1 MDPAYPL
8 TGRATRYYSLA
19 MRLASI
25 GASDVGRKRL
35 HNEDAFLVMPESG
48 LFCVADGLGG
58 HASGEVASR
67 MAIEEIAAFFR
78 ATDSDPA
85 DGAHE
90 DRVAEA
96 IRLANLSVLTRARA
110 EPDLTGMGTTLV
122 AGYFAEGGPLV
133 VAHVGDSRAY
143 LFRGGDLKR
152 LTEDHSL
159 LQDFIRHS
167 SPSAAE
173 IDAFPHKNVIV
184 RAVGM
189 RDAVEM
195 DLSRVKVRE
204 GDVLLLCSDGLFGM
218 LPDTQMAEILREE
231 GGDILRANQLLVDA
245 ANEAGG
251 SDNITSV
258 LVQVV
263 EA

>member
-1 MDPAYPL
+1 
-8 TGRATRYYSLA
+8 

-25 GASDVGRKRL
+25 GASDVGRKRV
-35 HNEDAFLVMPESG
+35 HNEDSFLVMPESG

-67 MAIEEIAAFFR
+67 MAVEEVAAYFR

-96 IRLANLSVLTRARA
+96 IRLANRSILTRARA

-122 AGYFAEGGPLV
+122 AGYFAEDGPLV

-143 LFRGGDLKR
+143 LFRGGEIKR

-204 GDVLLLCSDGLFGM
+204 GDVFLFCSDGLFGM
-218 LPDTQMAEILREE
+218 LPDEQMAEILREE
-231 GGDILRANQLLVDA
+231 GFDILRANQLLVDA

-251 SDNITSV
+251 SDNITSI

>member
-1 MDPAYPL
+1 
-8 TGRATRYYSLA
+8 

-25 GASDVGRKRL
+25 GASDVGRKRI
-35 HNEDAFLVMPESG
+35 HNEDSFLVMPESG

-67 MAIEEIAAFFR
+67 MAVEELAAYFR

-96 IRLANLSVLTRARA
+96 IRLANLSILARARA
-110 EPDLTGMGTTLV
+110 EPDLSGMGTTLV
-122 AGYFAEGGPLV
+122 AAYFAEDGPLV
-133 VAHVGDSRAY
+133 VGHVGDSRAY
-143 LFRGGDLKR
+143 LFRGGELRR

-189 RDAVEM
+189 RDVVEM

-218 LPDTQMAEILREE
+218 LPDEQMAEILREE
-231 GGDILRANQLLVDA
+231 GFEILRANQLLLDA

-251 SDNITSV
+251 SDNVTSI

>member
-1 MDPAYPL
+1 
-8 TGRATRYYSLA
+8 
-19 MRLASI
+19 MRLAAI
-25 GASDVGRKRL
+25 GATDVGRKRS

-67 MAIEEIAAFFR
+67 IAVEEMAAYFR
-78 ATDSDPA
+78 ATDAEPA
-85 DGAHE
+85 GGAHE

-96 IRLANLSVLTRARA
+96 IRRANQAILARARA
-110 EPDLTGMGTTLV
+110 EPELVGMGTTLV
-122 AGYFAEGGPLV
+122 AGYFAEDGPLV

-143 LFRGGDLKR
+143 LFREGELRR
-152 LTEDHSL
+152 LTEGHSL
-159 LQDFIRHS
+159 LQDFIRQSH
-167 SPSAAE
+167 PSAAE

-189 RDAVEM
+189 RDDVAV
-195 DLSRVKVRE
+195 DLSRVSVRE
-204 GDVLLLCSDGLFGM
+204 GDVLLLCCDGLFGM
-218 LPDTQMAEILREE
+218 LPDEQMAEILREE
-231 GGDILRANQLLVDA
+231 GGEILRANQLLVDA

-251 SDNITSV
+251 SDNVTSV

>member
-1 MDPAYPL
+1 
-8 TGRATRYYSLA
+8 

-25 GASDVGRKRL
+25 GATDVGRKRV
-35 HNEDAFLVMPESG
+35 HNEDSFLVMPESG

-67 MAIEEIAAFFR
+67 MAVEELAAYFR
-78 ATDSDPA
+78 ATDPEPPDR
-85 DGAHE
+85 AHE

-96 IRLANLSVLTRARA
+96 IRIANRSILARARS
-110 EPDLTGMGTTLV
+110 EPDLSGMGTTLV
-122 AGYFAEGGPLV
+122 AGYFTEDGPLV
-133 VAHVGDSRAY
+133 VGHVGDSRAY
-143 LFRGGDLKR
+143 LFRDGELRR

-159 LQDFIRHS
+159 LQDFIRQS

-189 RDAVEM
+189 RDDVAA
-195 DLSRVKVRE
+195 DLSRVDVRE
-204 GDVLLLCSDGLFGM
+204 RDVLLLCSDGLFGM
-218 LPDTQMAEILREE
+218 LPDEQMAEILREE
-231 GGDILRANQLLVDA
+231 GGEILRANQLLVDA

-251 SDNITSV
+251 SDNVTSV

-263 EA
+263 EV

>member
-1 MDPAYPL
+1 
-8 TGRATRYYSLA
+8 
-19 MRLASI
+19 
-25 GASDVGRKRL
+25 
-35 HNEDAFLVMPESG
+35 MPESG

-67 MAIEEIAAFFR
+67 MAVEELAAHFR
-78 ATDSDPA
+78 ATDSDPGDRA
-85 DGAHE
+85 PE

-96 IRLANLSVLTRARA
+96 IRIANRSILARARS
-110 EPDLTGMGTTLV
+110 EPDLSGMGTTLV
-122 AGYFAEGGPLV
+122 AGYFTEDGPLV
-133 VAHVGDSRAY
+133 VGHVGDSRAY
-143 LFRGGDLKR
+143 LFRDGELRR

-159 LQDFIRHS
+159 LQDFIRQS

-189 RDAVEM
+189 RDDVAV
-195 DLSRVKVRE
+195 DLSRVDVRE
-204 GDVLLLCSDGLFGM
+204 RDVLLLCSDGLFGM
-218 LPDTQMAEILREE
+218 LPDEQMAEILREE
-231 GGDILRANQLLVDA
+231 GGEILRANQLLVDA

-251 SDNITSV
+251 SDNVTSV

-263 EA
+263 EV

>member
-1 MDPAYPL
+1 
-8 TGRATRYYSLA
+8 

-25 GASDVGRKRL
+25 GATDVGRKRV
-35 HNEDAFLVMPESG
+35 HNEDSFLVMPESG

-67 MAIEEIAAFFR
+67 MAVEELAAYFW
-78 ATDSDPA
+78 ATDPDPA
-85 DGAHE
+85 DRAHE

-96 IRLANLSVLTRARA
+96 IRIANRSILARARS
-110 EPDLTGMGTTLV
+110 EPDLSGMGTTLV
-122 AGYFAEGGPLV
+122 AGYFTEDGPLV
-133 VAHVGDSRAY
+133 VGHVGDSRAY
-143 LFRGGDLKR
+143 LFRDGELRR

-159 LQDFIRHS
+159 LQDFIRQS

-189 RDAVEM
+189 RDDVAA
-195 DLSRVKVRE
+195 DLSRVDVRE
-204 GDVLLLCSDGLFGM
+204 RDVLLLCSDGLFGM
-218 LPDTQMAEILREE
+218 LPDEQMAEILREE
-231 GGDILRANQLLVDA
+231 GGEILRANQLLVDA

-251 SDNITSV
+251 SDNVTSV

-263 EA
+263 EV

>member
-1 MDPAYPL
+1 
-8 TGRATRYYSLA
+8 

-35 HNEDAFLVMPESG
+35 HNEDSFLVMPESG

-67 MAIEEIAAFFR
+67 MAVEELAAYFW
-78 ATDSDPA
+78 ATDPDPA
-85 DGAHE
+85 DRAPE

-96 IRLANLSVLTRARA
+96 IRIANRSILARARSQ
-110 EPDLTGMGTTLV
+110 PGLSGMGTTLV
-122 AGYFAEGGPLV
+122 AGYFTEDGPLV
-133 VAHVGDSRAY
+133 VGHVGDSRAY
-143 LFRGGDLKR
+143 LFRDGELRR

-159 LQDFIRHS
+159 LQDFIRQS

-189 RDAVEM
+189 RDDVAV
-195 DLSRVKVRE
+195 DLSRVDVRE
-204 GDVLLLCSDGLFGM
+204 RDVLLLCSDGLFGM
-218 LPDTQMAEILREE
+218 LPDEQMAEILREE

-251 SDNITSV
+251 SDNVTSV

-263 EA
+263 EV

>member
-1 MDPAYPL
+1 
-8 TGRATRYYSLA
+8 
-19 MRLASI
+19 MRLAAI
-25 GASDVGRKRL
+25 GATDVGRKRS

-67 MAIEEIAAFFR
+67 IAVDELAAYFR
-78 ATDSDPA
+78 ATDADPA

-90 DRVAEA
+90 DRIAEA
-96 IRLANLSVLTRARA
+96 MRRANQAILARARA
-110 EPDLTGMGTTLV
+110 EPELSGMGTTLV
-122 AGYFAEGGPLV
+122 AGYFAEDGPLV

-143 LFRGGDLKR
+143 LFRKGELRR

-159 LQDFIRHS
+159 LQDFIRQS
-167 SPSAAE
+167 RPSAAE

-189 RDAVEM
+189 RDEVEV
-195 DLSRVKVRE
+195 DLSRVDVRE
-204 GDVLLLCSDGLFGM
+204 GDVLLLCCDGLFGM
-218 LPDTQMAEILREE
+218 VSDEQMAEILREE
-231 GGDILRANQLLVDA
+231 GGEILRANQRLVDA
-245 ANEAGG
+245 ANDAGG
-251 SDNITSV
+251 ADNVTSV

>member
-1 MDPAYPL
+1 
-8 TGRATRYYSLA
+8 

-25 GASDVGRKRL
+25 GATDVGRKRV
-35 HNEDAFLVMPESG
+35 HNEDSFLVMPESG

-67 MAIEEIAAFFR
+67 MAVEELAAYFW
-78 ATDSDPA
+78 ATDPDPA
-85 DGAHE
+85 DRAHE

-96 IRLANLSVLTRARA
+96 IRIANRSILARARS
-110 EPDLTGMGTTLV
+110 EPDLSGMGTTLV
-122 AGYFAEGGPLV
+122 AGYFTEDGPLV
-133 VAHVGDSRAY
+133 VGHVGDSRAY
-143 LFRGGDLKR
+143 LFRDGELRR

-159 LQDFIRHS
+159 LQDFIRQS

-189 RDAVEM
+189 RDDVAV
-195 DLSRVKVRE
+195 DLSRVDVRE
-204 GDVLLLCSDGLFGM
+204 RDVLLLCSDGLFGM
-218 LPDTQMAEILREE
+218 LPDEQMAEILREE
-231 GGDILRANQLLVDA
+231 GGEILRANQLLVDA

-251 SDNITSV
+251 SDNVTSV

-263 EA
+263 EV

>member
-1 MDPAYPL
+1 
-8 TGRATRYYSLA
+8 

-25 GASDVGRKRL
+25 GASDVGRKRV
-35 HNEDAFLVMPESG
+35 HNEDSFLVMPESG

-67 MAIEEIAAFFR
+67 MAVEELAAHFR

-85 DGAHE
+85 DRASE

-96 IRLANLSVLTRARA
+96 IRIANRSILARARS
-110 EPDLTGMGTTLV
+110 EPDLSGMGTTLV
-122 AGYFAEGGPLV
+122 AGYFTEDGLLV
-133 VAHVGDSRAY
+133 VGHVGDSRAY
-143 LFRGGDLKR
+143 LFRDGELRR

-159 LQDFIRHS
+159 LQDFIRQS

-189 RDAVEM
+189 RDDVAV
-195 DLSRVKVRE
+195 DLSRVDVRE
-204 GDVLLLCSDGLFGM
+204 RDVLLLCSDGLFGM
-218 LPDTQMAEILREE
+218 LPDEQMAEILREE
-231 GGDILRANQLLVDA
+231 GGEILRANQLLVDA

-251 SDNITSV
+251 SDNVTSV

-263 EA
+263 EV